1 MNVLNDESIKK
12 GEVKMTME
20 IGLNLFSVFRELNED
35 YFGTLEKVAQIGY
48 KNIELIS
55 ANFSTGE
62 RFSDTFSLP
71 VIKQKFDELGLKAFA
86 AHEGVAPGK
95 ALLDA
100 DWDKII
106 QENAT
111 LGCQSIVFPMAFIS
125 GREDTL
131 QTAEHLNQI
140 GKKCKEAGMNFYYHN
155 HAHEFKRIGE
165 TSLFELLV
173 ENTDPA
179 NVKFELDLVWVMRG
193 GYDPLAL
200 LEKLGNRC
208 DMIHQ
213 KDLGKH
219 VNPVSLFTASSQEES
234 NDLMKIYTE
243 YVKPNDFVNL
253 GTGIVN
259 FQETYQKLNEL
270 GYIRYAIV
278 ENEGQLGDKFTS
290 ISGDLT
296 VMEKSVKGLIKN

>member
-1 MNVLNDESIKK
+1 MA
-12 GEVKMTME
+12 ME
-20 IGLNLFSVFRELNED
+20 IGLNLFSVFKELNED
-35 YFGTLEKVAQIGY
+35 YFGTLEKVAEMGY

-55 ANFSTGE
+55 ANFATGE
-62 RFSDTFSLP
+62 RFADTFSLP
-71 VIKQKFDELGLKAFA
+71 VIKKKFDDLGLKAFA

-95 ALLDA
+95 SLLDT

-106 QENAT
+106 EENAV
-111 LGCQSIVFPMAFIS
+111 LGCESIVFPMAFIS

-131 QTAEHLNQI
+131 QTAEQLNLL
-140 GKKCKEAGMNFYYHN
+140 GEKCKEAGLGFYYHN

-173 ENTDPA
+173 ENTDPE
-179 NVKFELDLVWVMRG
+179 NVKFELDTVWAVRG
-193 GYDPLAL
+193 GYEPLAL
-200 LEKLGNRC
+200 LEKLGSRC

-219 VNPVSLFTASSQEES
+219 VDTVNFFSTSVQE
-234 NDLMKIYTE
+234 NNVDLMKLYTE
-243 YVKPNDFVNL
+243 LVKPTDFVNL

-270 GYIRYAIV
+270 GSIRYAIV
-278 ENEGQLGDKFTS
+278 ENEGQAGNKFTS
-290 ISGDLT
+290 IASDLQ
-296 VMEKSVKGLIKN
+296 VMENNVIGYIKR

>member
-1 MNVLNDESIKK
+1 
-12 GEVKMTME
+12 ME

-35 YFGTLEKVAQIGY
+35 YFGTLEKVAEIGY
-48 KNIELIS
+48 KNVELIS
-55 ANFSTGE
+55 ANFATGE
-62 RFSDTFSLP
+62 RFTDTFSLP
-71 VIKQKFDELGLKAFA
+71 LIKQKFDDLGLKAFA

-106 QENAT
+106 EENAL

-131 QTAEHLNQI
+131 RTAEQLNQL
-140 GKKCKEAGMNFYYHN
+140 GKKCKEAGLSFYYHN

-173 ENTDPA
+173 ENTDSE

-193 GYDPLAL
+193 GYDPISL

-208 DMIHQ
+208 DIIHQ

-219 VNPVSLFTASSQEES
+219 VNPVNIFAALSQED
-234 NDLMKIYTE
+234 NQDTMKLYTE
-243 YVKPNDFVNL
+243 IVKPNDFVNL
-253 GTGIVN
+253 GTGIVH
-259 FQETYQKLNEL
+259 FQETYQTLNEL

-278 ENEGQLGDKFTS
+278 ENEGQLGNKFTS
-290 ISGDLT
+290 IADDLK
-296 VMEKSVKGLIKN
+296 VMENYVQGFIKK